1 MQYTMNLIDDRNYS
15 IHILARLS
23 WQRTLSR
30 ILPIVVRTA
39 TMNTNSP
46 LWLSLNTPYRARIRH
61 QTAIIAVSPEPEKY
75 RVTVTKLTTSPSCET
90 PVYRVYSVSLVQ
102 VGYLHLH
109 LQLHLTWLC
118 WQCDQVAFTCFLLLS
133 CLLSLWVVQWHMSD
147 PGWMH
152 TLHAS
157 TECNIRSTGV
167 CTVIMNDGNEGTV
180 SL

>member
-1 MQYTMNLIDDRNYS
+1 MTGT
-15 IHILARLS
+15 
-23 WQRTLSR
+23 TLFIYWHGYPGRVHYPWYGVDIEEPLLR
-30 ILPIVVRTA
+30 ILPIVIRTA

-102 VGYLHLH
+102 VGYLHLQ

-133 CLLSLWVVQWHMSD
+133 CLLSL
-147 PGWMH
+147 
-152 TLHAS
+152 
-157 TECNIRSTGV
+157 
-167 CTVIMNDGNEGTV
+167 
-180 SL
+180 